1 MQFSVQARVDRTK
14 ALEVEVHVMSGMN
27 YDEAVD
33 AAKSASDDNGWIFI
47 QDVTLDG
54 YKDTPKDILRGYSTL
69 VTEMWKDLSA
79 TEAPTHIFLQVGAG
93 LFASGMV
100 NAMVAQAKAS
110 AIAMP
115 KVVAVEARGTT
126 TK

>member
-1 MQFSVQARVDRTK
+1 
-14 ALEVEVHVMSGMN
+14 MSGMN

-33 AAKSASDDNGWIFI
+33 AAKSASDANGWIFI

-69 VTEMWKDLSA
+69 VTEMWGDLSDNSQ
-79 TEAPTHIFLQVGAG
+79 PTHIFLQVGAG

-100 NAMVAQAKAS
+100 SAMVAKAKAS
-110 AIAMP
+110 TAFKMP
-115 KVVAVEARGTT
+115 KVVAVEARGKKNHVGSCNNI
-126 TK
+126 TKNHHL